1 MEELGGV
8 YRMLEIKSIE
18 KHFGTFKAV
27 NGLSIQVKPGQA
39 FGLIGANGAGKTT
52 TFRMI
57 LGLLEPTSGS
67 VTWNGEYLNYKN
79 TELFG
84 YLPEERG
91 LYPKMKVKEQ
101 LIYLGKLKGM
111 KKKEIIQEI
120 DYWFTKFGITSF
132 VNKKAGELSK
142 GNQQKVQFIVAVL
155 HKPEVLILDE
165 PFSGLDPVNV
175 ELLKSAIE
183 ELKQKGTAIIF
194 SSHRMDH
201 IEEIC
206 EDICMIKRG
215 APVAFGK
222 IDDIK
227 KEFPTHALLIKC
239 EDQQDRYP
247 IIELLKQKP
256 EVKEVQLHKQDQLKV
271 QLHDEKDAKMIFE
284 LLSQFSMRSIIKEE
298 LTLNE
303 IFIQRVGES
312 VD

>member
-1 MEELGGV
+1 
-8 YRMLEIKSIE
+8 MLEINSIT
-18 KHFGTFKAV
+18 KTFGRSTAV
-27 NGLSIQVKPGQA
+27 DALNIQVHPGQA

-67 VTWNGEYLNYKN
+67 VTWEGTRIDYRN

-101 LIYLGKLKGM
+101 LIYLARLKGM
-111 KKKEIIQEI
+111 KKKEILNEI
-120 DYWFTKFGITSF
+120 NYWFQKFGITSF
-132 VNKKAGELSK
+132 MNKKAGELSK

-155 HKPEVLILDE
+155 HKPQLLILDE

-183 ELKQKGTAIIF
+183 ELKQRGTAIIF

-201 IEEIC
+201 VEEIC
-206 EDICMIKRG
+206 EDICMMKKG
-215 APVAFGK
+215 QAVAFGK
-222 IDDIK
+222 IKDIK
-227 KEFPTHALLIKC
+227 KEFPTHTLLARFEEENQMEHAKQALLTLPCI
-239 EDQQDRYP
+239 QT
-247 IIELLKQKP
+247 ITT
-256 EVKEVQLHKQDQLKV
+256 VKENQLRIQLDQKSDPALVFK
-271 QLHDEKDAKMIFE
+271 E
-284 LLSQFSMRSIIKEE
+284 LSQFSMHSIIKEE
-298 LTLNE
+298 LSLNE